1 MNSEPPEC
9 IQAYGVRPDSSR
21 KVTSRIL
28 AWLGL
33 RRPAARL
40 DQLEYDDR
48 ATAEKAVRLTE
59 KDSTVTTS
67 GFSTDP
73 ARMFE

>member
-1 MNSEPPEC
+1 M
-9 IQAYGVRPDSSR
+9 AG
-21 KVTSRIL
+21 
-28 AWLGL
+28 LGL

-59 KDSTVTTS
+59 KDSTVTTF